1 MHFKYLLFMQNIFK
15 KNRNKDK
22 LSINGANVQE
32 GKNTTNKRPKAEI
45 VKKQW
50 IYDIYDNIRFSKIFY
65 ANLQLRV
72 RCQKAYFCVDLYF

>member
-45 VKKQW
+45 VKKQ
-50 IYDIYDNIRFSKIFY
+50 
-65 ANLQLRV
+65 
-72 RCQKAYFCVDLYF
+72 